1 MADTPEA
8 AAPTTEATPINNTIS
23 TDATQTASS
32 NGQTTTGQVSQTN
45 NPSPTNDEQV
55 AKYFGTDVET
65 LGKFR
70 KFVEANGQFDTVFEK
85 VKSKISNPEKPV
97 EKPAEPQTT
106 QASQTT
112 QPIQQNANI
121 PEGAMSYNE
130 ILMRDHFKMLAE
142 EEKYAGIKDEIVQ
155 GKVFSEMTD
164 MGMKPF
170 LENGMIDMKNILK
183 FLDLK
188 AKGAPAPQTS
198 ATPEASPAP
207 TANYT
212 PVGETISTREEALKV
227 LQESAIAAQSGSAP
241 HPAYEKAK
249 AFLKEHP
256 LGSK

>member
-1 MADTPEA
+1 MENQTPAAPAPAGESVANTPTDTNTNTTVEAPKTDAPATPANGSVDLHGFTPEQLG
-8 AAPTTEATPINNTIS
+8 EMKKFFDNN
-23 TDATQTASS
+23 
-32 NGQTTTGQVSQTN
+32 GG
-45 NPSPTNDEQV
+45 
-55 AKYFGTDVET
+55 
-65 LGKFR
+65 
-70 KFVEANGQFDTVFEK
+70 FEK

-106 QASQTT
+106 QAPQAT

-170 LENGMIDMKNILK
+170 LDNGMIDMKNILK

-198 ATPEASPAP
+198 VTPEASPAP

-212 PVGETISTREEALKV
+212 PVGENIASREEALKV